1 MRFALS
7 IFVSVAALAQSGART
22 GTIGGTLTDTD
33 GRPIP
38 RLPLQVTNTATKAVY
53 KAAASATGEYSISQ
67 LPAGTYQL
75 TVQAP
80 ALAFRPFVRDN
91 LQVASGQT
99 VRLDIRLEEG
109 IQLNTLGDGRDFFA
123 ALPKRVPPT
132 GPTPRGL
139 DGKPDL
145 SGFWSQGGGIGDT
158 GPAPQ
163 PPELQDWAL
172 AVTKERQA
180 NELRDIPS
188 ARCLPGGVVFAITA
202 GSAQR
207 MVHTPALLVIL
218 SEGQLTRQ
226 VFLDGRS
233 HPNDPN
239 PTWLG
244 HSVGRWEGDTL
255 VVDSVGFNDKTWLDI
270 DGHPHTEMLH
280 VVERYHR
287 PDLGHLQLDLTVEDP
302 GALKR
307 PWALKR
313 VYNLDPK
320 EDILESV
327 CNENEK
333 DAPHLAG
340 K

>member
-1 MRFALS
+1 MRFPLFFFAGM
-7 IFVSVAALAQSGART
+7 AALAQNGAVT
-22 GTIGGTLTDTD
+22 ATVGGTITDVD
-33 GRPIP
+33 GRAVP
-38 RLPLQVTNTATKAVY
+38 RVPVQATNAATKTVY
-53 KAAASATGEYSISQ
+53 SAAASATGEYSISQ

-75 TVQAP
+75 TVQAS
-80 ALAFRPFVRDN
+80 AIAFKPFVREN

-109 IQLNTLGDGRDFFA
+109 IALNTLGDGRDFFA
-123 ALPKRVPPT
+123 SAPRRVPPA
-132 GPTPRGL
+132 GAAPRMP

-145 SGFWSQGGGIGDT
+145 SGFWSGGGLGNT

-163 PPELQDWAL
+163 PPELQAWAQSL
-172 AVTKERQA
+172 TKEREA
-180 NELRDIPS
+180 NDFRDVPS
-188 ARCLPGGVVFAITA
+188 GRCLPNGIVFTITTGFA
-202 GSAQR
+202 ERFVQI
-207 MVHTPALLVIL
+207 PALLVIL
-218 SEGQLTRQ
+218 GEGQLPRQ

-233 HPNDPN
+233 HPQDPN

-287 PDLGHLQLDLTVEDP
+287 PDLGHLDLDLSVEDP
-302 GALKR
+302 GTLKR
-307 PWALKR
+307 PWTLKR
-313 VYNLDPK
+313 VYTLDPK
-320 EDILESV
+320 EDVLEAV
-327 CNENEK
+327 CTENEK
-333 DAPHLAG
+333 DLPHLGG